1 MLAALE
7 AEEVMDEV
15 KGGMNDSAKRR
26 LSWPADADHGFELV
40 APSSSNLSQ
49 APVTPKKLGYGKEA
63 ASAGPPTGSLPR
75 GIASAVEWGQTVCTL
90 PKFKDQKYHYSEL
103 LAKAE
108 KNKEISD
115 YLSWIYHA
123 GVKSAKVDDLR
134 NYMKYMNFN
143 PDDSSASITYPGTS
157 IPREF

>member
-1 MLAALE
+1 MGTLTRFP
-7 AEEVMDEV
+7 
-15 KGGMNDSAKRR
+15 GFSDSVNTVSS
-26 LSWPADADHGFELV
+26 LWCGFPDSV
-40 APSSSNLSQ
+40 F
-49 APVTPKKLGYGKEA
+49 
-63 ASAGPPTGSLPR
+63 SLHFILQLCHR
-75 GIASAVEWGQTVCTL
+75 IQHSRHNQSTL